1 MRYGLISNYRR
12 SWSKVGERTLI
23 DNQQEYSNRYL
34 YSAID
39 PINGDNFH
47 IMSLSDV
54 NTLTVRIF
62 LENLKKEYKDYHLII
77 IWDNAPFHRSKTF
90 KEDKDLT
97 IIPLPSYSPQLNPTE
112 RFFQEIR
119 KVTANTIF
127 EDIQSQETL
136 IRDALVSWIEDK
148 ERVKRLCGYPWIID
162 RWNDLMDRINTHI
175 NVMR

>member
-1 MRYGLISNYRR
+1 MDIPITEPITKPLKLFTLDEMRYGLISNYRR

-62 LENLKKEYKDYHLII
+62 LENLKKEYKGLSFNNHM
-77 IWDNAPFHRSKTF
+77 
-90 KEDKDLT
+90 
-97 IIPLPSYSPQLNPTE
+97 
-112 RFFQEIR
+112 
-119 KVTANTIF
+119 
-127 EDIQSQETL
+127 
-136 IRDALVSWIEDK
+136 
-148 ERVKRLCGYPWIID
+148 G
-162 RWNDLMDRINTHI
+162 
-175 NVMR
+175 